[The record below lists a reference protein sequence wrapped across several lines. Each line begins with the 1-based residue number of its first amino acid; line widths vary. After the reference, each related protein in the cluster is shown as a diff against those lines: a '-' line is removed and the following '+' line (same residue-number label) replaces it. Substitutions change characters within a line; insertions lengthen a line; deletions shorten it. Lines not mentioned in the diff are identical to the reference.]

1 MSLRKIS
8 ITATACIIASA
19 SAAFAEWFTKSEEDV
34 FSGKQTATMIGASG
48 PAGSVYLNCDADR
61 NVNISIIFP
70 FKEDIDTSLKGL
82 LVIKVDS
89 GEALRL
95 DAEAYQHNDK
105 YAGFKARLDDAQ
117 KVSLLKSIASAKKK
131 ILAGLSVESI
141 DSKHSI
147 DIAPGGST
155 KAATS
160 FMKACEIS

>member
-1 MSLRKIS
+1 MSIRKFCLVATCILAS
-8 ITATACIIASA
+8 SSTALAD
-19 SAAFAEWFTKSEEDV
+19 WFTKSEEDV

-61 NVNISIIFP
+61 NVDVSIIFP
-70 FKEDIDTSLKGL
+70 FKEDINTSLKGL

-117 KVSLLKSIASAKKK
+117 KVSLLKSISSAKKK
-131 ILAGLSVESI
+131 VLAGLSVESI

-147 DIAPGGST
+147 DISPGGST
-155 KAATS
+155 KAASS